1 MPTAVLSSGM
11 SMDMEAKSEAP
22 QAAMREFQLDFKK
35 IMSLS
40 VEERD
45 IIMQLIKTL
54 TSNVDWENKT
64 IIKNTL
70 ISLGLII
77 TKRENAINEYLS

>member
-54 TSNVDWENKT
+54 TSNGDWENKT